1 MKKLK
6 SIRGGI
12 IIPCILFTILL
23 LSVFL
28 IAFSVLT
35 SKEVVSSLTQSS
47 SYNLELITNYINEDL
62 KTVFNLIE
70 KISSSATI
78 NQAFSLYDKKT
89 FLEAFSE
96 LSKYVQSSS
105 VYSLIDRVIIF
116 NNDMTLFMQYG
127 ADTSTSYPLSI
138 ERLRKEL
145 PDNQNPALSISKSKL
160 TFYDKDIIKFVLPL
174 DSYSEKNR
182 SFIYLALDAKEL
194 FKACFSYDMPLTN
207 YIELKVGDNYYHT
220 ENNNSFLQLPT
231 SEIPK
236 ENKGLSYSWLPER
249 INAVKYHTGLKS
261 YVAVTSIIDNFDIS
275 LSQIIPVEKFA
286 FSSRQ
291 YWSIVLSMLL
301 AVSVLGVLLW
311 LSLNKVIY
319 KPIKKLSEKLDEISK
334 NDFSID
340 KSLET
345 EDEFGDMGRKINT
358 LSKSVVALMDE
369 RVRSE
374 KHKQEL
380 EYKML
385 QNQIN
390 PHFIYNTLNTI
401 KWMATIQKATGI
413 SEMTTSLS
421 RMMKTISKGEGT
433 MVPLEEEL
441 SFISEYITI
450 MRYRYANTIDFITKV
465 DPELLMAPI
474 PRFTL
479 QPILENAIFHGIAPK
494 GKGSIIIEA
503 TRQNNLMSII
513 ITDDGVG
520 FDDTLILDRK
530 SDGIFRS
537 IGISNIEKRL
547 GYIFNGKANIRIK
560 SQLGVGTAVYIT
572 LPFEG
577 GTNG

>member
-23 LSVFL
+23 LTVFL

-47 SYNLELITNYINEDL
+47 SYNLELITNYIDEDL
-62 KTVFNLIE
+62 KAVSTLVE
-70 KISSSATI
+70 KISSNTTI

-127 ADTSTSYPLSI
+127 ADTSTSYPLNV
-138 ERLRKEL
+138 EKLRKEL
-145 PDNQNPALSISKSKL
+145 SENQNPTLSISKSKF
-160 TFYDKDIIKFVLPL
+160 TFYDKDIIEFVFPL
-174 DSYSEKNR
+174 GSYSEKNR
-182 SFIYLALDAKEL
+182 SFLYLALDAKEL
-194 FKACFSYDMPLTN
+194 FRACFSYDMPPAN
-207 YIELKVGDNYYHT
+207 YIELKVGDNYYHI
-220 ENNNSFLQLPT
+220 ENDNSFLLLPS

-236 ENKGLSYSWLPER
+236 ENKSLSYSWLTEK
-249 INAVKYHTGLKS
+249 IDAIKYHIGIKR
-261 YVAVTSIIDNFDIS
+261 YVAVTSKIDSYDIS
-275 LSQIIPVEKFA
+275 LTQIIPVEKLA

-319 KPIKKLSEKLDEISK
+319 KPIKRLSEKLDEISK

-340 KSLET
+340 RTLET
-345 EDEFGDMGRKINT
+345 EDEFGDMGRKINA
-358 LSKSVVALMDE
+358 LCESVVVLMDE
-369 RVRSE
+369 RVKNE

-401 KWMATIQKATGI
+401 KWMATIQKSPGI
-413 SEMTTSLS
+413 AEMTTSLS

-433 MVPLEEEL
+433 IVTLEEEL

-465 DPELLMAPI
+465 DPSLLLTPI

-479 QPILENAIFHGIAPK
+479 QPILENAIFHGIAAK
-494 GKGSIIIEA
+494 GKGTIIIEA
-503 TRQNNLMSII
+503 KRQNDLISII
-513 ITDDGVG
+513 ISDDGVG
-520 FDDTLILDRK
+520 FDDTLISEK
-530 SDGIFRS
+530 KTDGIFRH

-547 GYIFNGKANIRIK
+547 SYIFNEKATIKIK
-560 SQLGVGTAVYIT
+560 SQLGVGTEVYIT

-577 GTNG
+577 EKNG